1 MKRLFLLVF
10 VLCTLFCNVSFAQ
23 VINGDLNHNNA
34 LDVGDVTMVIDGYLT
49 GEIEIIQAGGNPY
62 MVDNSL
68 VVGTWYNSSGES
80 VTFNADG
87 TTDFA
92 NSVSYEFLP
101 TQGYIL
107 FYSAPDIP
115 FYALRVLKATS
126 DCLVVLPAGSSTPI
140 LYTATQPVSITLSQ
154 TSLEMHPDEYV
165 RLTATVEPSGA
176 GTVVWS
182 SSDEDVATVVS
193 GFVTAVGEGTAII
206 AAAVAGS
213 TATCTVTVKSTS
225 KYEAVDLSLSVRW
238 ATMNIGASA
247 PEDYGDYFAWGETE
261 PKVIYNWSTYTWCK
275 GSSSTLTK
283 YNTSSSHGT
292 VDSKTVLELEDD
304 AARAN
309 WGGDWRMPT
318 MEEMTELIENCTW
331 EWTTQ
336 NKVVGYKVTGPNGHS
351 VFLPAAGYRWN
362 DRRYGTGS
370 SGRYWSSSLD
380 PDYDSNACRL
390 DFASGSTSWSHD
402 YRYDGL
408 SVRAVCP

>member
-1 MKRLFLLVF
+1 
-10 VLCTLFCNVSFAQ
+10 
-23 VINGDLNHNNA
+23 
-34 LDVGDVTMVIDGYLT
+34 
-49 GEIEIIQAGGNPY
+49 
-62 MVDNSL
+62 
-68 VVGTWYNSSGES
+68 
-80 VTFNADG
+80 
-87 TTDFA
+87 
-92 NSVSYEFLP
+92 
-101 TQGYIL
+101 
-107 FYSAPDIP
+107 
-115 FYALRVLKATS
+115 
-126 DCLVVLPAGSSTPI
+126 
-140 LYTATQPVSITLSQ
+140 
-154 TSLEMHPDEYV
+154 
-165 RLTATVEPSGA
+165 
-176 GTVVWS
+176 
-182 SSDEDVATVVS
+182 
-193 GFVTAVGEGTAII
+193 
-206 AAAVAGS
+206 
-213 TATCTVTVKSTS
+213 
-225 KYEAVDLSLSVRW
+225 
-238 ATMNIGASA
+238 MNIGASA